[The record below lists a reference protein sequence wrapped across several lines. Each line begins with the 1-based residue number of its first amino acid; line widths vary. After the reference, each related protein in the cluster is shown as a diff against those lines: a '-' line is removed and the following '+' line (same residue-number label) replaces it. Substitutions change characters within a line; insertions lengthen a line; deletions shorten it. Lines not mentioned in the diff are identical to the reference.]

1 MKIKPFT
8 HIAFVAL
15 MLTAM
20 SLVSCKKIHQDDE
33 RKAID
38 SLKVGLIAY
47 YPFNNSAADSS
58 GNGNNGTANN
68 VTTTADRSGKANSA
82 YHFDGATS
90 YIVVKDNTKL
100 RLSNNDVTLNA
111 WVNLDSYG
119 SSFGYNIL
127 TKHYSGNDNGWAWGI
142 TGTGFT
148 PTGIVT
154 YGTGGTSA
162 SARGNKIVNVDQWHM
177 VTVVYRINTQTASI
191 YVDGVLDNITSAFPS
206 ANPTINAD
214 LYIGR
219 DDPSVP
225 SNGYFFRGSLDDIRI
240 YNRALSVHDIDAL
253 YTSTN

>member
-1 MKIKPFT
+1 MKITISVFMASMACILAAT
-8 HIAFVAL
+8 
-15 MLTAM
+15 
-20 SLVSCKKIHQDDE
+20 SLVSCKKIKQDNPT
-33 RKAID
+33 KTTD
-38 SLKVGLIAY
+38 SLKIGLIAY

-68 VTTTADRSGKANSA
+68 VTATANRNGKANSA
-82 YHFDGATS
+82 YHFDGQSS
-90 YIVVKDNTKL
+90 YIVVKDNSKL

-119 SSFGYNIL
+119 NSFGYNIL

-162 SARGNKIVNVDQWHM
+162 SARGNTIVSVDQWHM
-177 VTVVYRINTQTASI
+177 VTVVYRINLQKAYI
-191 YVDGVLDNITSAFPS
+191 YVDDVLDNITSAFPP
-206 ANPTINAD
+206 ANPTVDAM

-225 SNGYFFRGSLDDIRI
+225 STGYFFRGSLDDIRI
-240 YNRALSVHDIDAL
+240 YNRALSLNDIHAL
-253 YTSTN
+253 YTSAN